1 VSLVSAPYGALFTHS
16 WRPRVAAHRTFG
28 AEAAWDLAPAAS
40 CLLGH
45 HARAASSPDPRRSRR
60 AALLAPLKPSAPKHD
75 CPRLRHRWS
84 ALLRWAAPAR
94 QNSHDSKSIGVSVKP
109 AFRRL
114 LGVTVAARE
123 PKPSA
128 WPGVDKASEG
138 HFPNSS
144 PSSVRAVLSSRWA
157 ELTTNSSQVEE
168 WASELPRTA
177 HADADPSKRRAPPF
191 ENFTVV
197 RSCRRGKTVNLLV
210 TGAIIGA
217 DLL

>member
-1 VSLVSAPYGALFTHS
+1 
-16 WRPRVAAHRTFG
+16 
-28 AEAAWDLAPAAS
+28 
-40 CLLGH
+40 
-45 HARAASSPDPRRSRR
+45 
-60 AALLAPLKPSAPKHD
+60 
-75 CPRLRHRWS
+75 
-84 ALLRWAAPAR
+84 
-94 QNSHDSKSIGVSVKP
+94 
-109 AFRRL
+109 
-114 LGVTVAARE
+114 
-123 PKPSA
+123 
-128 WPGVDKASEG
+128 
-138 HFPNSS
+138 
-144 PSSVRAVLSSRWA
+144 VRAVLSSRWA